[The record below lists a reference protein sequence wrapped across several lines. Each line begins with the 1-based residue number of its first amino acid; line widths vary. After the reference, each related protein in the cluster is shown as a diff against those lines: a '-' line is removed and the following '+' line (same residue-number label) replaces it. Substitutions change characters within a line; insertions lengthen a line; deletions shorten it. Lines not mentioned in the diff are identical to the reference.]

1 MNSWFHALVDD
12 RGQYLICPNWDLE
25 YTRQLKTF
33 REKSNSV
40 IRIIESETSCL
51 ITYPFIHIMFN
62 CFHKLR
68 KRIAHDLLG
77 GHIGEIIIDLR
88 VIDVD
93 IITRESEAEGH
104 FQLDKMTVSSSKTPN
119 TV

>member
-1 MNSWFHALVDD
+1 MPELGFRIYLPAQNIHD
-12 RGQYLICPNWDLE
+12 R
-25 YTRQLKTF
+25 
-33 REKSNSV
+33 SNRI
-40 IRIIESETSCL
+40 IRIIENEISCL

-68 KRIAHDLLG
+68 KRIAHGLLR
-77 GHIGEIIIDLR
+77 GHIGKIIIDLR
-88 VIDVD
+88 VINVD
-93 IITRESEAEGH
+93 IIPRESEAEGH